1 MLFRFNGD
9 LKKKDIGYTNSS
21 LTVLIDY
28 QLSHIE
34 QKK

>member
-1 MLFRFNGD
+1 MEIW
-9 LKKKDIGYTNSS
+9 KKKDIGYTNSS